1 MQGLVS
7 SRLLIGRPARMIAV
21 AFGLAMVSA
30 SPNPWPD
37 LAKSDRVSSPA
48 DCRGVGATETIDCL
62 GVILPLT
69 QSDVY
74 EVAPGLTVVG
84 QVPG

>member
-1 MQGLVS
+1 MQGVVLS
-7 SRLLIGRPARMIAV
+7 KLLIGRPARFMAV

-37 LAKSDRVSSPA
+37 LAKSDRVESPA
-48 DCRGVGATETIDCL
+48 DCRGIGATETIECL
-62 GVILPLT
+62 GVVLPLT